1 MAEVTSFAVGSKA
14 LPQWQED
21 QWYTVKFS
29 AALTSGIA
37 ASADTIRICHLPA
50 NARVL
55 AATMRVD
62 GSLGTG
68 ATIQLRH
75 NATALTA
82 ATTAGG
88 ADQEVLA
95 SVVAPATSTTVVDM
109 LVGTSGVT
117 ASANVQVTLGYV
129 I

>member
-14 LPQWQED
+14 LPGWHED

-29 AALTSGIA
+29 AALTSGVA
-37 ASADTIRICHLPA
+37 AAADTIRVCHLPA

-68 ATIQLRH
+68 ATIQLRQ
-75 NATALTA
+75 NASALTA

-95 SVVAPATSTTVVDM
+95 SVVAPATSTTVVDL
-109 LVGTSGVT
+109 LVGTSNVT

>member
-14 LPQWQED
+14 LPQWRED

-29 AALTSGIA
+29 AALTSGVA

-62 GSLGTG
+62 ATLGVS
-68 ATIQLRH
+68 ATIQLRQ

-95 SVVAPATSTTVVDM
+95 SVVAPATSTTVVDL
-109 LVGTSGVT
+109 LVGGAAVT

>member
-1 MAEVTSFAVGSKA
+1 MAEVTSFAVGSRA
-14 LPQWQED
+14 LPQWQESV
-21 QWYTVKFS
+21 WYTVKFS

-37 ASADTIRICHLPA
+37 ASADTIRVCHLPA
-50 NARVL
+50 NARIL

-109 LVGTSGVT
+109 LVGTSAVT
-117 ASANVQVTLGYV
+117 ASANVQVTLGYT

>member
-14 LPQWQED
+14 LPQWQEN
-21 QWYTVKFS
+21 QWYTVSFS
-29 AALTSGIA
+29 AALTSGVA
-37 ASADTIRICHLPA
+37 AAADTIRVCHLPA
-50 NARVL
+50 NARIL
-55 AATMRVD
+55 AATMRVS
-62 GSLGTG
+62 GTLGTG
-68 ATIQLRH
+68 ATLQLRH

-88 ADQEVLA
+88 SDQEVLA
-95 SVVAPATSTTVVDM
+95 SVVAPATSTTVVDL
-109 LVGTSGVT
+109 LVGTSAVT

>member
-14 LPQWQED
+14 LPQWQDD

-29 AALTSGIA
+29 AALTSGVA
-37 ASADTIRICHLPA
+37 AAADTIRVCHLPA
-50 NARVL
+50 NARIL

-95 SVVAPATSTTVVDM
+95 SVVAPATSTTVVDL
-109 LVGTSGVT
+109 LVGTSNVT
-117 ASANVQVTLGYV
+117 ASANVQVTLGYT

>member
-1 MAEVTSFAVGSKA
+1 MAEVTSFAVGSRA
-14 LPQWQED
+14 LPQWQEPV
-21 QWYTVKFS
+21 WYTVNFS
-29 AALTSGIA
+29 AALTSGVA
-37 ASADTIRICHLPA
+37 AAADTIRVCHLPA
-50 NARVL
+50 NARIL

-95 SVVAPATSTTVVDM
+95 SVVAPAKSTTVVDL
-109 LVGTSGVT
+109 LVGTSNVT
-117 ASANVQVTLGYV
+117 ASANVQVTLGYT

>member
-1 MAEVTSFAVGSKA
+1 MAAVTSLAIASTSTPQNAAVRDTPVIWSG
-14 LPQWQED
+14 
-21 QWYTVKFS
+21 T
-29 AALTSGIA
+29 LTSGMA
-37 ASADTIRICHLPA
+37 ASADTIEVCYLPA

-68 ATIQLRH
+68 ATVQLRQ
-75 NATALTA
+75 NTSALTA

-95 SVVAPATSTTVVDM
+95 SVVGPATSQTIVDL
-109 LVGTSGVT
+109 LVGTSAVT
-117 ASANVQVTLGYV
+117 ASANVQVTLLYV
-129 I
+129 V

>member
-1 MAEVTSFAVGSKA
+1 MAAVTSLAIASTST
-14 LPQWQED
+14 PQNAQVRDTPVIWSG
-21 QWYTVKFS
+21 T
-29 AALTSGIA
+29 LTSGMA
-37 ASADTIRICHLPA
+37 ANADTIEVCYLPA
-50 NARVL
+50 NARIL

-68 ATIQLRH
+68 ATIQLRQ

-95 SVVAPATSTTVVDM
+95 SVVAPATSQTTVDL
-109 LVGTSGVT
+109 LVGTSAVT
-117 ASANVQVTLGYV
+117 ASANVQVTLQYV
-129 I
+129 V